1 MNDILTLLRRALLPA
16 ASLAVVL
23 TQAPDVSAQPVKP
36 IWASNTQQSDEH
48 CDPQTKVLGGQWMN
62 RGTFIDSA
70 NGTYRLSMQD
80 DGNLVLYRK
89 GPNPQPLWATGTDGV
104 AIRRVIM
111 QTDGN
116 LVLYDYADK
125 PRWASNTHGNPGS
138 FLVLQC
144 DGNVVIYAPT

>member
-1 MNDILTLLRRALLPA
+1 MNDTLTLLRRASLPA

-23 TQAPDVSAQPVKP
+23 GQAADVSAQPVKP
-36 IWASNTQQSDEH
+36 VWASNTQQSDQH
-48 CDPQTKVLGGQWMN
+48 CDPQTKVLGGQYMA

-80 DGNLVLYRK
+80 DGNLVLYRQ

-104 AIRRVIM
+104 AIRHVIM

-116 LVLYDYADK
+116 LVLYDYAGK
-125 PRWASNTHGNPGS
+125 SRWASNTSGKPGA

-144 DGNVVIYAPT
+144 DGNLVIYAPT